1 VDATTGTGYELTVVS
16 AVVVGGVAMTGAIG
30 SVYGAALGALL
41 LTSINSVLPALN
53 VSSVWEEAIDGFLL
67 LLAIAFDRVVAL
79 RVASALRKKNSGRT
93 SEEPTA
99 S

>member
-1 VDATTGTGYELTVVS
+1 
-16 AVVVGGVAMTGAIG
+16 
-30 SVYGAALGALL
+30 
-41 LTSINSVLPALN
+41 VLPALN

-79 RVASALRKKNSGRT
+79 RVAASLRKKNSGRT